1 MKSIVIACFLFAAC
15 AASNDPTVGTADQ
28 ALNQDH
34 DCPDPPGPVNA
45 HRQWKTVYPVL
56 PNDPT
61 ICSDGSGGRAPMRCA
76 MCGNPQTG
84 GASFCVATCHSSTAN
99 CLMYSDNSGAS
110 WICSSP
116 IYGDASSAC
125 SPIVTL

>member
-1 MKSIVIACFLFAAC
+1 MKNVAVLFLLFASC
-15 AASNDPTVGTADQ
+15 SSSDDPNVGRVDQ

-34 DCPDPPGPVNA
+34 GCPDPPSPA
-45 HRQWKTVYPVL
+45 ASHRQWKTVYPVL

-76 MCGNPQTG
+76 MCGNPQAG
-84 GASFCVATCHSSTAN
+84 GASFCVAACHSSTAN

-110 WICSSP
+110 WTCSSP
-116 IYGDASSAC
+116 IYGDASSAR